1 MRITNNKNIQ
11 TMEQKDIDI
20 YEILKGEEY
29 GTELYTPKCGRVWH
43 SGMANDKDSA
53 KAIWTEDEA
62 GREHFFDKNGKIY
75 KEGEVLLFPSKEMR
89 DWSKFF
95 KKGDVLI
102 CYEGKKPYY
111 TIFDGFENNTYRAF
125 KGKFA
130 HDCYEDKWYQN
141 EGNLS
146 TSTFHKLNRADSEIY
161 VTKIEE
167 RFGGKLNRETLE
179 IEKPQPEFKDGD
191 IVVAEGEN
199 KGKKIFIFRYKIRDS
214 NTDEH
219 GYKSYINVNSDGSLF
234 NNMTFYLRKDFV
246 YRPATDSEKQ
256 QLFSAL
262 AKEGKAWDADKK
274 MIVNL
279 KPAFEIGKLYVFNE
293 EDEDGELAIIGKLI
307 VKNER
312 RDTLTFGD
320 QYEIE
325 TEKFVTGQAF
335 DLRISLHDEL
345 REATEN
351 EVELFNKHYAI
362 WEKKEK
368 EAMEQPDFKPFDKV
382 LVRCGKGFKWLPA
395 FFVRDRGEDFAS
407 RYNVLPLHCGKTA
420 DFTSCIPYEGN
431 ENFAFT
437 DYDFVDLPF

>member
-1 MRITNNKNIQ
+1 MKVRIANNKNIQ

-20 YEILKGEEY
+20 YEILKDKEY
-29 GTELYTPKCGRVWH
+29 GTELYTPKCGRVWF

-75 KEGEVLLFPSKEMR
+75 KEGEILLFPSKEMR

-179 IEKPQPEFKDGD
+179 IEKPAK
-191 IVVAEGEN
+191 
-199 KGKKIFIFRYKIRDS
+199 
-214 NTDEH
+214 
-219 GYKSYINVNSDGSLF
+219 L
-234 NNMTFYLRKDFV
+234 TFEV
-246 YRPATDSEKQ
+246 
-256 QLFSAL
+256 
-262 AKEGKAWDADKK
+262 
-274 MIVNL
+274 
-279 KPAFEIGKLYVFNE
+279 GKLYVFRE
-293 EDEDGELAIIGKLI
+293 EDEDGELAIIGELI
-307 VKNER
+307 AKNESE
-312 RDTLTFGD
+312 DTLTFGN

-325 TEKFVTGQAF
+325 TEKFVTDQAF
-335 DLRISLHDEL
+335 DLRISVNKEL
-345 REATEN
+345 REATEL

-362 WEKKEK
+362 WKKEK
-368 EAMEQPDFKPFDKV
+368 EAKEQPAFKTFDKV
-382 LVRCGKGFKWLPA
+382 LVRDGKEYEWLPA
-395 FFVRDRGEDFAS
+395 LFVRDRGDGANYRYKVLSLRSGKPAEFA
-407 RYNVLPLHCGKTA
+407 C
-420 DFTSCIPYEGN
+420 CIPYEGN
-431 ENFAFT
+431 ENIIFT
-437 DYDFVDLPF
+437 DRNIDNLPF

>member
-1 MRITNNKNIQ
+1 
-11 TMEQKDIDI
+11 MEQKDIDI
-20 YEILKGEEY
+20 YEILKDVPT
-29 GTELYTPKCGRVWH
+29 GTGLYTPL
-43 SGMANDKDSA
+43 SGKVVLSYLATNKEA
-53 KAIWTEDEA
+53 GEGIWTENKDGEYS
-62 GREHFFDKNGKIY
+62 FNKNGRWM
-75 KEGEVLLFPSKEMR
+75 EGGEVMLFPSNEMR

-111 TIFDGFENNTYRAF
+111 TIFDGFESNTYRAF

-130 HDCYEDKWYQN
+130 YDCCEDKWYQN

-146 TSTFHKLNRADSEIY
+146 TNTFHKLNREDSEIY

-191 IVVAEGEN
+191 IAFADYGNRQDVFIVSGITGLSEGYSSFISLDLSSLTLSM
-199 KGKKIFIFRYKIRDS
+199 GCRISFFKKDLCK
-214 NTDEH
+214 
-219 GYKSYINVNSDGSLF
+219 
-234 NNMTFYLRKDFV
+234 LRL
-246 YRPATDSEKQ
+246 ATDSEKK
-256 QLFSAL
+256 QLFDAL
-262 AKEGKAWDADKK
+262 AKKGKRWNSEKK
-274 MIVNL
+274 QIVDL
-279 KPAFEIGKLYVFNE
+279 KPAFEIGELYVFRE
-293 EDEDGELAIIGKLI
+293 EDEDGELTIIGELI
-307 VKNER
+307 DKNESE
-312 RDTLTFGD
+312 DTLTFGN

-325 TEKFVTGQAF
+325 NEKFVTDQTF
-335 DLRISLHDEL
+335 DLRISVNKEL

-351 EVELFNKHYAI
+351 EVELFNKHYDI
-362 WEKKEK
+362 WKNGK
-368 EAMEQPDFKPFDKV
+368 EQPAFKTFDKV

-407 RYNVLPLHCGKTA
+407 RYNVLPLHSGKAA
-420 DFTSCIPYEGN
+420 DFTQCIPYEGH